1 MLGGKERGP
10 AWGMVPGF
18 LEEGL
23 ELGLGE
29 RAECGQRTG
38 A

>member
-1 MLGGKERGP
+1 MLGDKERGP
-10 AWGMVPGF
+10 AWGMVLGF

-29 RAECGQRTG
+29 RAECGQGTG